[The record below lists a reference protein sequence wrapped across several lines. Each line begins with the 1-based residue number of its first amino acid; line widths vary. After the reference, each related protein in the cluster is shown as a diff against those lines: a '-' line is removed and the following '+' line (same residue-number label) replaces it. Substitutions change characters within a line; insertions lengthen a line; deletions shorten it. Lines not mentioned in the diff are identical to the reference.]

1 MRALVFVVVVSGCGS
16 VKGNSTDGGSDSSG
30 PDGPPPKAPT
40 FIQPAKRLDT
50 PYGATIG
57 VAVCDFSADGLPDI
71 VTFDPGNNS
80 GVVSVLVSD
89 GHGNFAT
96 ALNTNPGS
104 TSTAAAIS
112 CGLMGNQTEGVALAN
127 AASDM
132 SLFTSDATG
141 PMYFTNY
148 NFAFN
153 QPPPKPTKGQASA
166 MAVLDASTT
175 KSYILEGTDEE
186 LIVAAPAAGNNYT
199 TPGATYLPQTSIT
212 GIAVAKL
219 VGSTETTP
227 DVVAVGTDSTGSNV
241 YVLLNNGSAALGLP
255 SKLAL
260 PAAPTA
266 VTTGDVNGG
275 GIDIVAAS
283 ADHVF
288 VFLNKGDGTF
298 GASPAHSFATQAT
311 VTAVALAD
319 FNGDGKL
326 DIATASH
333 GTDQVAILTG
343 NGDGTFN
350 TPVVFAAGQ
359 GVSGIGVADF
369 NGDGKPD
376 IVVGGDFNLALLIN
390 STN

>member
-1 MRALVFVVVVSGCGS
+1 
-16 VKGNSTDGGSDSSG
+16 
-30 PDGPPPKAPT
+30 
-40 FIQPAKRLDT
+40 
-50 PYGATIG
+50 
-57 VAVCDFSADGLPDI
+57 

-80 GVVSVLVSD
+80 GLVSVLVSD

-96 ALNTNPGS
+96 AKTTGSGSGS
-104 TSTAAAIS
+104 TARAIS
-112 CGLMGNQTEGVALAN
+112 CGLMGNQTEGVAIAN
-127 AASDM
+127 SDGGM
-132 SLFTSDATG
+132 SLFTSDQTG
-141 PMYFTNY
+141 VPSYFTNY
-148 NFAFN
+148 NFDLTA
-153 QPPPKPTKGQASA
+153 PSPSKAQASA
-166 MAVLDASTT
+166 MATLDSSTT
-175 KSYILEGTDEE
+175 KSYIVEGTDIE

-199 TPGATYLPQTSIT
+199 TPGQTFLTGTSIT
-212 GIAVAKL
+212 GIAVDKL

-227 DVVAVGTDSTGSNV
+227 DVVAVGTEPSGSNV

-255 SKLAL
+255 AKLAL
-260 PAAPTA
+260 TAPPTA

-298 GASPAHSFATQAT
+298 DATPAQSYATQAT
-311 VTAVALAD
+311 VTAVAVAD

-326 DIATASH
+326 DIATASK

-376 IVVGGDFNLALLIN
+376 IIVGGDFSLALLLN
-390 STN
+390 STM